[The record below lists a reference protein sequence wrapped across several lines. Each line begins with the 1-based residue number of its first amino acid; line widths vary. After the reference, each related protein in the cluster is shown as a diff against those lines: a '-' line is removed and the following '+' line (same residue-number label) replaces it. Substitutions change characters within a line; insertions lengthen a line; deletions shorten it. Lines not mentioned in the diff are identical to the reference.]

1 MQVCAHDSFVALD
14 REDQGDVDAD
24 ALTDHLGDGGN
35 ACQRRGDLDQD
46 VRTIDDLVQLDRLRD
61 GGVGV
66 VSQARIDFDGHA
78 AVDAVR
84 RLELRSQDVARST
97 HVVGGHRGDGGVDIG
112 AALCEL
118 TDLSVVR
125 RSLGQC
131 RLEDRRVGRDTHDRL
146 RVDEVLQVAGLDAI
160 PREVVEPDGNACSGE
175 LFGIHVLCHRD
186 HPFTAARERC
196 AASTVASAVMPN
208 SRNKVL

>member
-1 MQVCAHDSFVALD
+1 MPSPITLAMAGMPASVAGILIRTFGRSTILCSSIACATVAS
-14 REDQGDVDAD
+14 VSCA
-24 ALTDHLGDGGN
+24 
-35 ACQRRGDLDQD
+35 RRGSTSMDTRPSTPFDASNC
-46 VRTIDDLVQLDRLRD
+46 
-61 GGVGV
+61 G
-66 VSQARIDFDGHA
+66 ARI
-78 AVDAVR
+78 
-84 RLELRSQDVARST
+84 VARST